1 MGRREVFHA
10 RKNAVGAGKG
20 TLVYRKKENTSSEN
34 SNYATDFLV
43 DVIGPSSK
51 DTDQPKTHFCRAKT
65 SICPSLALKKK
76 LEGFYS
82 VAKVL

>member
-1 MGRREVFHA
+1 MGRREIFHA

-51 DTDQPKTHFCRAKT
+51 DTDQPKTHFCHAKT
-65 SICPSLALKKK
+65 SICCIAHHLL
-76 LEGFYS
+76 
-82 VAKVL
+82 

>member
-10 RKNAVGAGKG
+10 RKNAAGAGKG

-51 DTDQPKTHFCRAKT
+51 DTDQPKTHFCYAKT
-65 SICPSLALKKK
+65 GICCIAHHLL
-76 LEGFYS
+76 
-82 VAKVL
+82 

>member
-43 DVIGPSSK
+43 DVIGLSSK
-51 DTDQPKTHFCRAKT
+51 DTDQPKTHFCHAKT
-65 SICPSLALKKK
+65 SICCIAHHLL
-76 LEGFYS
+76 
-82 VAKVL
+82 